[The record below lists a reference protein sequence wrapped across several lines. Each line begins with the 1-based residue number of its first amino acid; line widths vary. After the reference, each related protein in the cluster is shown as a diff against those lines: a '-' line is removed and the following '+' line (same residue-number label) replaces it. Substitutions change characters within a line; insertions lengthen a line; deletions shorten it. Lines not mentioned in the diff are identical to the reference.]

1 MAVDAIDRQ
10 TVELVHRPHPF
21 GVAACQ
27 IVVHGHHVDAFAGE
41 CVQEHGEGSHQGF
54 AFARR
59 HLGDLAFVEHH
70 AAEELHIVMDHIPA
84 DVVAAGEPVR
94 RIDRLVALDF
104 DEVLGGGQL
113 PVEIVGRDFDRFV
126 LGEAAGRI
134 LHDGESFGQEFVEFL
149 FDLLVDAFYRF
160 VDLLGDFLLVG
171 KRRVRQLETGF
182 QLDDTGFV
190 RSDEVGDLFFQ
201 VTAAGT
207 QFVVRKR
214 LDRRINGFDFYEI
227 RFYFFAI
234 FVGFGSEKKLD

>member
-1 MAVDAIDRQ
+1 MPPASQ
-10 TVELVHRPHPF
+10 
-21 GVAACQ
+21 
-27 IVVHGHHVDAFAGE
+27 
-41 CVQEHGEGSHQGF
+41 CV
-54 AFARR
+54 
-59 HLGDLAFVEHH
+59 
-70 AAEELHIVMDHIPA
+70 
-84 DVVAAGEPVR
+84 
-94 RIDRLVALDF
+94 IDRLVALDF

-126 LGEAAGRI
+126 LGEAAGRV

-207 QFVVRKR
+207 QFVVRKH